1 MDATKNMNKRDFLIT
16 EEQRKELGAE
26 LTAWR
31 LRTGRTQKSVAQDL
45 GMSRWTIG
53 RIERDAKEVEIGTA
67 YRVYVYLAR
76 ELKKEA
82 MASTTIEQYAVDRAI
97 TLGKQRID
105 QETTVGENDWQL
117 TKED

>member
-1 MDATKNMNKRDFLIT
+1 MNKRDYLLT
-16 EEQRKELGAE
+16 EEQRKELGSE

-31 LRTGRTQKSVAQDL
+31 LRTGRTQKSVAKDL
-45 GMSRWTIG
+45 GLSRWTVG

-82 MASTTIEQYAVDRAI
+82 LAATSIEQYAVDTAI
-97 TLGKQRID
+97 RRGKEAID
-105 QETTVGENDWQL
+105 KETEVQGDDWQL
-117 TKED
+117 QKQ